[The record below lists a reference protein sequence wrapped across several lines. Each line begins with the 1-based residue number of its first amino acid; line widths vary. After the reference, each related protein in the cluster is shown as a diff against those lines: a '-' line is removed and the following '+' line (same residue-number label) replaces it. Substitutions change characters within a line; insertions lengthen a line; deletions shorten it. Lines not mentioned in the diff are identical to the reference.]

1 MLRKGRRS
9 RAGSLSSPS
18 HELPPRLGISG
29 LYTDYMD
36 RRNHSS
42 GGGSVSPT
50 SPIPTPPP
58 PVHVSTLGRWGF
70 PTNGISNGHP
80 PFSNSPPMHIETSRE
95 LTRRIN
101 ELGSNHDLD
110 VPDSMGHL
118 HLDNF
123 NRRLPQP
130 YTQTYHHPARMGSES
145 IGIRSGISK
154 PYKH

>member
-1 MLRKGRRS
+1 MYQTFYESSSVLRADRLIFLGEYSFPPPLLFVRP
-9 RAGSLSSPS
+9 GVNPGLSLD
-18 HELPPRLGISG
+18 LIYICTSG

-95 LTRRIN
+95 LTR
-101 ELGSNHDLD
+101 
-110 VPDSMGHL
+110 
-118 HLDNF
+118 
-123 NRRLPQP
+123 
-130 YTQTYHHPARMGSES
+130 
-145 IGIRSGISK
+145 
-154 PYKH
+154 